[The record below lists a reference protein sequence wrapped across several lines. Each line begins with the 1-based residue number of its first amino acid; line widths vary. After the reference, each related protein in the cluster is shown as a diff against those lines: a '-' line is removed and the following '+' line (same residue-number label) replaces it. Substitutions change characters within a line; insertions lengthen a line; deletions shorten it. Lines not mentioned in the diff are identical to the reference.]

1 MIPHFTAEAALARP
15 RPYQAAAV
23 VAPDRSDA
31 IVPAQEQLAPARA
44 CTCPCCIV
52 HDCYWGTW
60 VCTECC

>member
-1 MIPHFTAEAALARP
+1 MIPHFTAEAALAGR
-15 RPYQAAAV
+15 RPYQAAPV
-23 VAPDRSDA
+23 VAPDRADA
-31 IVPAQEQLAPARA
+31 IVPAQELYPPTV